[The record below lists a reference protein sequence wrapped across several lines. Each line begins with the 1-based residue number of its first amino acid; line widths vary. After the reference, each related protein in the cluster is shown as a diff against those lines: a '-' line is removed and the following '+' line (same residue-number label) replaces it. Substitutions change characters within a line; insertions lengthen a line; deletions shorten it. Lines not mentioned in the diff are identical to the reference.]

1 MAGLTD
7 VQEKSMPAQSG
18 ERYTV
23 ALQGFSE
30 FERGALASFFRLAAQ
45 RSPAYIQVDRLDRCD
60 FVVADADH
68 GASLQAVM
76 AEGRVNDTVFVGAS
90 APPGA
95 MAWLRRPIDPMHIVR
110 ELDSLVEQRQTAP
123 AALAFGFESPD
134 DQGGPQTGLS
144 TFGTFEI
151 PEDMSPDVLVVEDS
165 AIARRFLQVRLQRL
179 GYRVHLAHDGDEA
192 MQLIAR
198 QEFLLVFLDVVL
210 GPPGSLDGLKI
221 CQYVKHD
228 PRFAGGRGPK
238 VVIVSG
244 LAGATDRVRA
254 TLAGCD
260 AYLTKPLL
268 EPDFIKTLQALDP
281 QLASRPHAAPT

>member
-1 MAGLTD
+1 
-7 VQEKSMPAQSG
+7 MPADSG

-45 RSPAYIQVDRLDRCD
+45 RSPTYVQVDQLDRCD
-60 FVVADADH
+60 FVIADTDH
-68 GASLQAVM
+68 RASLQAEM
-76 AEGRVNDTVFVGAS
+76 AEGREKDTVFVGAK

-95 MAWLRRPIDPMHIVR
+95 MAWLQRPIDPMHIVR

-123 AALAFGFESPD
+123 AALAFDFESPD
-134 DQGGPQTGLS
+134 QGPQTGLS

-151 PEDMSPDVLVVEDS
+151 HEDMSPDVLVAEDS

-179 GYRVHLAHDGDEA
+179 GYRVHLANDGDEA

-198 QEFLLVFLDVVL
+198 QQFLLVFLDVVL

-221 CQYVKHD
+221 CQYLKHD

-238 VVIVSG
+238 VVIVTG

-268 EPDFIKTLQALDP
+268 EPDFIQTLQALDP